1 MLSDSWNS
9 PLRGSY
15 FTITQDRVIATVQ
28 RLSACMTEILELST
42 YVVRSFQLRAFVAHP
57 NMNYADGAE
66 LRAAFYT
73 RHDPRSTLAA
83 MRKAGSYL
91 AAFQIARLCVASA
104 Y

>member
-1 MLSDSWNS
+1 
-9 PLRGSY
+9 
-15 FTITQDRVIATVQ
+15 
-28 RLSACMTEILELST
+28 
-42 YVVRSFQLRAFVAHP
+42 
-57 NMNYADGAE
+57 MNYADGAE